1 MRIFSIS
8 RLIMTDFSKGGTVP
22 RKVRQ
27 FKKQLKDLGYD
38 WKPGK
43 GSHQVWTH
51 PLLVKTIVIADK
63 DGADVQG
70 YLERQLQQALKLL
83 KEQRDS

>member
-1 MRIFSIS
+1 M
-8 RLIMTDFSKGGTVP
+8 P

-27 FKKQLKDLGYD
+27 FKKQLMDLGYD
-38 WKPGK
+38 SRPGK
-43 GSHQVWTH
+43 GSHQVWSH

-70 YLERQLQQALKLL
+70 YLEQQLQQALKLL
-83 KEQRDS
+83 KEQEES